1 MLKKII
7 ASLLAISVC
16 AVITSCNSKEN
27 STAEKKD
34 TSSATESSEPDNTDD
49 AADEAESTE
58 TSSVQVSYDFDGIA
72 SEKAVKMLT
81 SDKYHL
87 KFSTDVSGQPMS
99 QEIYYLNGGILV
111 NVEFMNTVYTNI
123 YTDKTQYTII
133 DDIYYKLPVEDAE
146 TDSVDMFED
155 YGYVSSGETEL
166 DGKTYKYDEFYQGT
180 TGTYSKFIMDGD
192 MLYAIQNNDNTVM
205 KIETLDDSFDDSA
218 VSVPAGAKEVSQDE
232 FNTLFLQKVAGVT
245 TE

>member
-7 ASLLAISVC
+7 ASLLAISICV
-16 AVITSCNSKEN
+16 VFTSCDGKEN
-27 STAEKKD
+27 NQTEKND
-34 TSSATESSEPDNTDD
+34 TSSLAESSASDGTN
-49 AADEAESTE
+49 DESAVAESTD
-58 TSSVQVSYDFDGIA
+58 TSVQVSYDFDGIV
-72 SEKAVKMLT
+72 SEKAVKTLT

-87 KFSTDVSGQPMS
+87 KFSTDVSGQSMS

-123 YTDKTQYTII
+123 YKDKTQYTII
-133 DDIYYKLPVEDAE
+133 DDVYYKLPVEDND
-146 TDSVDMFED
+146 TNSVDMFED

-166 DGKTYKYDEFYQGT
+166 EGKTYKYDEFYQGT
-180 TGTYSKFIMDGD
+180 TGTVSKFIMDGD
-192 MLYAIQNNDNTVM
+192 RLYAIQNSDNTIM
-205 KIETLDDSFDDSA
+205 KIEALDDSFDDGV

>member
-1 MLKKII
+1 MLKKIL
-7 ASLLAISVC
+7 ASLLAISICSVF
-16 AVITSCNSKEN
+16 TSCDGKEN
-27 STAEKKD
+27 NQTEKND
-34 TSSATESSEPDNTDD
+34 TSSLTESSASDGTNDES
-49 AADEAESTE
+49 AEAESTE
-58 TSSVQVSYDFDGIA
+58 TSVQVSYDFDGIA
-72 SEKAVKMLT
+72 SEKAVKTLT

-87 KFSTDVSGQPMS
+87 KFSTDVSGQSMS

-123 YTDKTQYTII
+123 YKDKTQYTII
-133 DDIYYKLPVEDAE
+133 DDVYYKLPDEDND

-166 DGKTYKYDEFYQGT
+166 DGKNYKYDEFYQGT
-180 TGTYSKFIMDGD
+180 TGTLSKFIMDGD
-192 MLYAIQNNDNTVM
+192 KLYAIQNSDSTVM
-205 KIETLDDSFDDSA
+205 KIEALDDSFDDSV